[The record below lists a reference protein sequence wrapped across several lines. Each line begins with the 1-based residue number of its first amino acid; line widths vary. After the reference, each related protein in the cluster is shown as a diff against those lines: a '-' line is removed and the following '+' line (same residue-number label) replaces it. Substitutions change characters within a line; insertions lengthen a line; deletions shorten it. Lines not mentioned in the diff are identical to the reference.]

1 MVKKRLAFLALTFLY
16 WAGLYT
22 YVPILTSYSNS
33 LGASMVMIGSI
44 GGAYG
49 LLQMVLRIPIGIL
62 SDRLHK
68 RKIFI
73 QIGMLF
79 IALSG
84 LTFLLA
90 TTPAG
95 LWAGRALSGV
105 AASFWAIITVTYTT
119 MYSEGETNK
128 AIGLLTAMTFS
139 GQMVATL
146 AGGWISDLTSQLG
159 PFWLTLFIGVIG
171 FFLSFMIRDT
181 TTTSRPISLLDIATL
196 FKHRFIWLYSI
207 LGIVVQF
214 VSYGTAYVFTP
225 WVAEELGAGDIELG
239 ILIFIYT
246 LPSIAAA
253 IFSGSRLTRRI
264 GWKRV
269 LAFSFLLTGLSC
281 LPVPYA
287 GSLGVLY
294 ACQFLSGIGRGIGFS
309 GLLSLVVEK
318 ASVENKVTAAATY
331 QAIYALGMVMG
342 PMLTGLMGDHFSI
355 QVPYIL
361 MALLCLVSAGVARW
375 VSPESRPLPMLAEAP
390 AKSTDSFKG

>member
-171 FFLSFMIRDT
+171 FFLS
-181 TTTSRPISLLDIATL
+181 LDR
-196 FKHRFIWLYSI
+196 KS
-207 LGIVVQF
+207 VV
-214 VSYGTAYVFTP
+214 
-225 WVAEELGAGDIELG
+225 
-239 ILIFIYT
+239 
-246 LPSIAAA
+246 
-253 IFSGSRLTRRI
+253 
-264 GWKRV
+264 
-269 LAFSFLLTGLSC
+269 
-281 LPVPYA
+281 
-287 GSLGVLY
+287 
-294 ACQFLSGIGRGIGFS
+294 
-309 GLLSLVVEK
+309 
-318 ASVENKVTAAATY
+318 
-331 QAIYALGMVMG
+331 
-342 PMLTGLMGDHFSI
+342 
-355 QVPYIL
+355 
-361 MALLCLVSAGVARW
+361 
-375 VSPESRPLPMLAEAP
+375 
-390 AKSTDSFKG
+390 